1 MNVVDNLNIMISG
14 ILVGMMIFLR
24 LPDIGVRELVGRV
37 RNVVLMN
44 VYWDLENPGG
54 S

>member
-1 MNVVDNLNIMISG
+1 MLI
-14 ILVGMMIFLR
+14 
-24 LPDIGVRELVGRV
+24 VRELVGRV

-44 VYWDLENPGG
+44 VYLDLENPGESGFWVGGYMNQGREWG